1 MQKYPF
7 TKFAAVAAALLCVF
21 AFTHSYGDAP
31 VPSKPSLQPPVGA
44 DCSVEFRN
52 DVFAHGTTSGK
63 KVGGRI
69 KAISDEWL
77 VLETPPTE
85 TWIPRNVIFL
95 IELNKPSA

>member
-1 MQKYPF
+1 MQKSLF
-7 TKFAAVAAALLCVF
+7 IKSATVAAAILCIF
-21 AFTHSYGDAP
+21 AFTNGYGDTPAP
-31 VPSKPSLQPPVGA
+31 SRPSLQPPVGA
-44 DCSVEFRN
+44 DCSAEFRN

-63 KVGGRI
+63 KIGGRI